1 MKAAENKGKRKGEGA
16 PPPTRP
22 DCRPGPARCWPAGS
36 APSRA
41 GTCAAHQLA
50 AASAHTNL
58 LRECRIA
65 GQSKRRSIKCSLA
78 KTTSCAADCCA
89 VRGATKGMHCH
100 GGASKETQAAGG
112 FVWKMATIISYRCT
126 PVVDAVGRVAVGR
139 ANDAQEG
146 GAVQRDVH
154 RQDSVALCPRHAQP
168 KVAHL

>member
-1 MKAAENKGKRKGEGA
+1 MKAAENKGRRKGEGA

-41 GTCAAHQLA
+41 GTCAGHQLA
-50 AASAHTNL
+50 AASAHTNFATGMPRCRAFQTPLNQMQLGQENKVCGGL
-58 LRECRIA
+58 LR
-65 GQSKRRSIKCSLA
+65 
-78 KTTSCAADCCA
+78 CAS
-89 VRGATKGMHCH
+89 GGNGLHCH
-100 GGASKETQAAGG
+100 GGASKETQAAGS
-112 FVWKMATIISYRCT
+112 FVWKMVTISLYRCT